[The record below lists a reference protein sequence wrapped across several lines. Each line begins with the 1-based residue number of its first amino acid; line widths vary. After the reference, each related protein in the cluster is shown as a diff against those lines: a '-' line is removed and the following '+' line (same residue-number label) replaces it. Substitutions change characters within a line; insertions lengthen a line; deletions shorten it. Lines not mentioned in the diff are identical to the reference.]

1 MNRTFVFPDSLLVRI
16 GFALVFVIVGLLIV
30 VVFSP
35 YRPIL
40 SRTEDLIG
48 RIILLITLFITFK
61 LAKKSKRFNDY
72 WQTIFGLF
80 VLTVVVSLDLL
91 MARYLLDDLGFSIDR
106 PIGFS
111 LLKLSESA
119 LAVIIVV
126 FFTKISGFSLTNLYI
141 QKGNLKKGLTTGLI
155 SFVIAA
161 VGSFFISPVFFG
173 AHDLSLLKIITWLP
187 WILVFIFSNSIN
199 EELLYRGLF
208 LKKLDPLYGKLL
220 SNGII
225 VLVFTALHVGVTYS
239 ADQMMLLFILIPLA
253 FTWGYITQETESLI
267 ASVLFHAGM
276 DIAIILGIFSNL
288 S

>member
-1 MNRTFVFPDSLLVRI
+1 MKKTHVFTLSLFIRI
-16 GFALVFVIVGLLIV
+16 GFAFVFAILGLLIV

-40 SRTEDLIG
+40 PRTEDFIG
-48 RIILLITLFITFK
+48 RTFLISILFVTFL
-61 LAKKSKRFNDY
+61 LARKSKRFNDY

-80 VLTVVVSLDLL
+80 VLTVVVSLDWII
-91 MARYLLDDLGFSIDR
+91 ARYLLDNLGLAINK

-111 LLKLSESA
+111 LLKFSECV
-119 LAVIIVV
+119 LAVIIVIL
-126 FFTKISGFSLTNLYI
+126 FTKISGFGLTTLYI

-155 SFVIAA
+155 SFVLAA
-161 VGSFFISPVFFG
+161 IGSVLISPVFFG
-173 AHDLSLLKIITWLP
+173 AHDLSLSNIISWLP
-187 WILVFIFSNSIN
+187 WILVFIFSNAIN

-208 LKKLDPLYGKLL
+208 LKKLEPLYGKLL
-220 SNGII
+220 SNSII

-253 FTWGYITQETESLI
+253 LTWGYITQKTESLLGSI
-267 ASVLFHAGM
+267 LFHAGM

>member
-1 MNRTFVFPDSLLVRI
+1 
-16 GFALVFVIVGLLIV
+16 
-30 VVFSP
+30 
-35 YRPIL
+35 
-40 SRTEDLIG
+40 
-48 RIILLITLFITFK
+48 
-61 LAKKSKRFNDY
+61 
-72 WQTIFGLF
+72 
-80 VLTVVVSLDLL
+80 
-91 MARYLLDDLGFSIDR
+91 MARYLLDDLGLSIDQ

-111 LLKLSESA
+111 LLKLSECV
-119 LAVIIVV
+119 LAVIIVIL
-126 FFTKISGFSLTNLYI
+126 FTKISGFDLTTLYI

-161 VGSFFISPVFFG
+161 VGSFLISPLFFG
-173 AHDLSLLKIITWLP
+173 AHDLSLSKIVAWLP
-187 WILVFIFSNSIN
+187 WILVFVFSNSIN

-208 LKKLDPLYGKLL
+208 LKKLEPLYGKLL

-239 ADQMMLLFILIPLA
+239 ADQLMLLFILIPLA
-253 FTWGYITQETESLI
+253 FTWGYITQKTESLI